1 MDISSTSSATATAAS
16 SSSQTQRTSKS
27 DSSFKDEMSK
37 VSESKETGEQE
48 TEQKVDGIENKTD
61 EKAGEK
67 NDENAQ
73 TDIGNNQKLSGE
85 VSMIA
90 GQYGNIHTDMNQNL
104 QMNNI
109 HTDMNQNLQ
118 MNNIH
123 TDMNQNLQMNNI
135 QALMDANTQLA
146 NVTELRGGVSGIKVD
161 YSNINMTF
169 DDAKFFADLVQN
181 TDKTL
186 QDVMTDL
193 KSNTEQT
200 VQKASQHVKVS
211 STLMNAL
218 NEAVKSNQ
226 PVRINLDKDVS
237 VIIKVDKDGAL
248 SATFIPGDKAVEE
261 YLRQNISTLRQRFDD
276 QELSYRDLSYSRQ
289 KQNQEQNRRNNNKE
303 NDNE

>member
-37 VSESKETGEQE
+37 VSEAKETGEQE

-73 TDIGNNQKLSGE
+73 TDTGNNQKLSGE

-109 HTDMNQNLQ
+109 
-118 MNNIH
+118 
-123 TDMNQNLQMNNI
+123 

-146 NVTELRGGVSGIKVD
+146 NVTGLRGGVSGIKVD

>member
-1 MDISSTSSATATAAS
+1 MDINSTSSATATAAS

-90 GQYGNIHTDMNQNL
+90 GQYG
-104 QMNNI
+104 
-109 HTDMNQNLQ
+109 
-118 MNNIH
+118 NIH

-261 YLRQNISTLRQRFDD
+261 YLRQNISTLRQRFDE

>member
-37 VSESKETGEQE
+37 VSEAKETGEQE

-90 GQYGNIHTDMNQNL
+90 GQYG
-104 QMNNI
+104 
-109 HTDMNQNLQ
+109 
-118 MNNIH
+118 NIH

>member
-37 VSESKETGEQE
+37 VSEAKETGEQE

-73 TDIGNNQKLSGE
+73 TDTGNNQKLSGE

-109 HTDMNQNLQ
+109 
-118 MNNIH
+118 
-123 TDMNQNLQMNNI
+123 

-146 NVTELRGGVSGIKVD
+146 NVTGLRGGVSGIKVD

-226 PVRINLDKDVS
+226 PVRINFDKDVS

-261 YLRQNISTLRQRFDD
+261 YLRQNISTLRQRFDE

>member
-90 GQYGNIHTDMNQNL
+90 GQYG
-104 QMNNI
+104 
-109 HTDMNQNLQ
+109 
-118 MNNIH
+118 NIH

>member
-90 GQYGNIHTDMNQNL
+90 GQYG
-104 QMNNI
+104 
-109 HTDMNQNLQ
+109 
-118 MNNIH
+118 NIH

-226 PVRINLDKDVS
+226 PVRINFDKDVS

-261 YLRQNISTLRQRFDD
+261 YLRQNISTLRQRFDE

>member
-73 TDIGNNQKLSGE
+73 TDTGNNQKLSGE

-90 GQYGNIHTDMNQNL
+90 GQYG
-104 QMNNI
+104 
-109 HTDMNQNLQ
+109 
-118 MNNIH
+118 NIH

-261 YLRQNISTLRQRFDD
+261 YLRQNISTLRQRFDE

>member
-109 HTDMNQNLQ
+109 
-118 MNNIH
+118 
-123 TDMNQNLQMNNI
+123 

-146 NVTELRGGVSGIKVD
+146 NVTGLRGGFSGIKVD

-261 YLRQNISTLRQRFDD
+261 YLRQNISTLRQRFDE

>member
-37 VSESKETGEQE
+37 VSEAKETGEQE

-109 HTDMNQNLQ
+109 
-118 MNNIH
+118 
-123 TDMNQNLQMNNI
+123 

-146 NVTELRGGVSGIKVD
+146 NVTGLRGGVSGIKVD

-226 PVRINLDKDVS
+226 PVRINFDKDVS

-261 YLRQNISTLRQRFDD
+261 YLRQNISTLRQRFDE

>member
-109 HTDMNQNLQ
+109 
-118 MNNIH
+118 
-123 TDMNQNLQMNNI
+123 

-146 NVTELRGGVSGIKVD
+146 NVTGLRGGVSGIKVD

-226 PVRINLDKDVS
+226 PVRINFDKDVS

-261 YLRQNISTLRQRFDD
+261 YLRQNISTLRQRFDE

>member
-37 VSESKETGEQE
+37 VSEAKETGEQE

-90 GQYGNIHTDMNQNL
+90 GQYG
-104 QMNNI
+104 NI

-261 YLRQNISTLRQRFDD
+261 YLRQNISTLRQRFDE

>member
-90 GQYGNIHTDMNQNL
+90 GQYG
-104 QMNNI
+104 
-109 HTDMNQNLQ
+109 
-118 MNNIH
+118 NIH

-261 YLRQNISTLRQRFDD
+261 YLRQNISTLRQRFDE

>member
-37 VSESKETGEQE
+37 VSEAKETGEQE

-73 TDIGNNQKLSGE
+73 TDTGNNQKLSGE

-90 GQYGNIHTDMNQNL
+90 GQYG
-104 QMNNI
+104 
-109 HTDMNQNLQ
+109 
-118 MNNIH
+118 NIH

>member
-73 TDIGNNQKLSGE
+73 TDTGNNQKLSGE

-109 HTDMNQNLQ
+109 
-118 MNNIH
+118 
-123 TDMNQNLQMNNI
+123 

-146 NVTELRGGVSGIKVD
+146 NVTGLRGGVSGIKVD

>member
-37 VSESKETGEQE
+37 VSEAKETGEQE

-90 GQYGNIHTDMNQNL
+90 GQYG
-104 QMNNI
+104 
-109 HTDMNQNLQ
+109 
-118 MNNIH
+118 NIH

-226 PVRINLDKDVS
+226 PVRINFDKDVS

-261 YLRQNISTLRQRFDD
+261 YLRQNISTLRQRFDE

>member
-90 GQYGNIHTDMNQNL
+90 GQYGNIR
-104 QMNNI
+104 
-109 HTDMNQNLQ
+109 
-118 MNNIH
+118 

>member
-37 VSESKETGEQE
+37 VSEAKETGEQE

-73 TDIGNNQKLSGE
+73 TDTGNNQKLSGE

-109 HTDMNQNLQ
+109 
-118 MNNIH
+118 
-123 TDMNQNLQMNNI
+123 

-146 NVTELRGGVSGIKVD
+146 NVTGLRGGFSGIKVD

-261 YLRQNISTLRQRFDD
+261 YLRQNISTLRQRFDE

>member
-37 VSESKETGEQE
+37 VSEAKETGEQE
-48 TEQKVDGIENKTD
+48 TEQKVDGIENKTE

-73 TDIGNNQKLSGE
+73 TDTGNNQKLSGE

-109 HTDMNQNLQ
+109 
-118 MNNIH
+118 
-123 TDMNQNLQMNNI
+123 

-146 NVTELRGGVSGIKVD
+146 NVTGLRGGVSGIKVD

-261 YLRQNISTLRQRFDD
+261 YLRQNISTLRQIFDE

>member
-90 GQYGNIHTDMNQNL
+90 GQYG
-104 QMNNI
+104 NI

>member
-61 EKAGEK
+61 ERAGEK

-90 GQYGNIHTDMNQNL
+90 GQYG
-104 QMNNI
+104 
-109 HTDMNQNLQ
+109 
-118 MNNIH
+118 NIH

-226 PVRINLDKDVS
+226 PVRINFDKDVS

-261 YLRQNISTLRQRFDD
+261 YLRQNISTLRQRFDE

>member
-90 GQYGNIHTDMNQNL
+90 GQYG
-104 QMNNI
+104 NI

-261 YLRQNISTLRQRFDD
+261 YLRQNISTLRQRFDE

>member
-16 SSSQTQRTSKS
+16 SSPQTQRTSKS

-37 VSESKETGEQE
+37 VSEAKETGEQE

-90 GQYGNIHTDMNQNL
+90 GQYG
-104 QMNNI
+104 
-109 HTDMNQNLQ
+109 
-118 MNNIH
+118 NIH

-261 YLRQNISTLRQRFDD
+261 YLRQNISTLRQRFDE

>member
-90 GQYGNIHTDMNQNL
+90 GQYGNIR
-104 QMNNI
+104 
-109 HTDMNQNLQ
+109 
-118 MNNIH
+118 

-261 YLRQNISTLRQRFDD
+261 YLRQNISTLRQRFDE

>member
-109 HTDMNQNLQ
+109 
-118 MNNIH
+118 
-123 TDMNQNLQMNNI
+123 

-146 NVTELRGGVSGIKVD
+146 NVTGLRGGVSGIKVD

-261 YLRQNISTLRQRFDD
+261 YLRQNISTLRQRFDE